1 MRYLFGFLCVCA
13 LGVVPVVGCS
23 EAAQCWNDK
32 HCDDQNAC
40 TDDGC
45 NAGSCDYIPNDARC
59 DFDGLD
65 DFYDGLDGIC
75 VSGVCEQNP
84 CDDGNECTDHSPPAD
99 DGSCL
104 AGPGCDGCNPCD
116 WNGESG
122 VCIDG
127 VCEEDP
133 CKGVVCDDGDLCTND
148 WCHPTEG
155 ECRTPPV
162 NCSDRNTCTDDTCD
176 PDTGECD
183 STPVP
188 DGTGC
193 CLEWGPCSRVI
204 CFCIPGPCPPE
215 CVDGGHCQNG
225 ECVPD

>member
-1 MRYLFGFLCVCA
+1 MRYVVGFVLLLLA
-13 LGVVPVVGCS
+13 LGAMPLVGCS
-23 EAAQCWNDK
+23 ESAQCRDDK
-32 HCDDQNAC
+32 DCDDQNAC
-40 TDDGC
+40 TDDRC
-45 NAGSCDYIPNDARC
+45 YSVPVRCDHMPVQDWTHC

-65 DFYDGLDGIC
+65 GIC
-75 VSGVCEQNP
+75 ISGVCGENP
-84 CDDGNECTDHSPPAD
+84 CDDGNECTDD
-99 DGSCL
+99 L
-104 AGPGCDGCNPCD
+104 PGDECIYMPFTGRSCD

-148 WCHPTEG
+148 WCWLG

-183 STPVP
+183 YTPVP

-193 CLEWGPCSRVI
+193 CLEWGPCSGI

-215 CVDGGHCQNG
+215 CVDGGQCQNG

>member
-1 MRYLFGFLCVCA
+1 MRWLVGVVLFLLA
-13 LGVVPVVGCS
+13 LGTLRMVGCGD
-23 EAAQCWNDK
+23 EGPECRTDED
-32 HCDDQNAC
+32 CDDQNAC
-40 TDDGC
+40 TDDRCYSGC
-45 NAGSCDYIPNDARC
+45 NHMPVQDWTPC

-65 DFYDGLDGIC
+65 GIC
-75 VSGVCEQNP
+75 ISGVCAENP
-84 CDDGNECTDHSPPAD
+84 CDDGNECTDDLPGDECIYIPHHG
-99 DGSCL
+99 GS
-104 AGPGCDGCNPCD
+104 CD

-148 WCHPTEG
+148 RCVRTTG
-155 ECRTPPV
+155 ECAFGPV
-162 NCSDRNTCTDDTCD
+162 GCSDRNTCTDDTCD
-176 PDTGECD
+176 PDSGGCD
-183 STPVP
+183 YTPVP

-193 CLEWGPCSRVI
+193 CLEWGCDRVI

-215 CVDGGHCQNG
+215 CVDGGQCQNG